1 MVSLWK
7 NPSGEVTLTSV
18 PVVTATAAAG
28 GAGPSAEDVEKI
40 RELRNI
46 ISSLRSELKT
56 VSIIDT

>member
-18 PVVTATAAAG
+18 PVVTATAAA

-56 VSIIDT
+56 VSIIYT